1 MFTSFMF
8 EAACT
13 VAFFGF
19 LRCGEFTV
27 HSDVHYDD
35 YVSIEDVICHD
46 TFVTITLKKIKNRS
60 IQTWNAD

>member
-1 MFTSFMF
+1 MFTSYMF

-13 VAFFGF
+13 VAFFGFF

-35 YVSIEDVICHD
+35 YVSTEDVICHD
-46 TFVTITLKKIKNRS
+46 TFVTITLH
-60 IQTWNAD
+60 